1 MTPRY
6 DALFVIASIV
16 VAMLTSFAALDLAGR
31 LRSDSGST
39 RRWWLLAGGVTMGL
53 GIWSMHFVGMLA
65 FHLPVMIAYDLPLM
79 ILSALV
85 AIAASLLALVVISRP
100 KLGHGSLIIGGSLMG
115 LGIASMHYI
124 GMASMR
130 MEASIGYTP
139 TIVVTSVAIAI
150 AASIGALW
158 LAFRFRADLTGRG
171 TILKILS
178 AVVLGGA
185 ISGMHYTAMAAAR
198 FTSGG
203 TLARSVDSVV
213 ANNELGGA
221 VVEIAVLLIAFALI
235 AAAIDRSIRA
245 RTAMAVGLSDHASAL
260 AKSEQ
265 QYRLLFEDNPSAMC
279 VYDSTTRDILAVNEA
294 AIRRYGYTREE
305 FLSLSTQDIRVDDGQ
320 RPDDGLES
328 AVPAAE
334 GTEWNGR
341 HRKKD
346 GTLIDV
352 SVTSNAIAFD
362 GHQACLA
369 LALDVTDPKR
379 AAEAIR
385 QSEHRA
391 RMIIDTALDAVVS
404 MNSLGVITDWSAQ
417 AERMFGWTRADA
429 MGKRMSDTIIPPRY
443 RDAHNKGLKNFL
455 VTGEGPV
462 LNRRIEVTALTRD
475 GREFPIELAISPVEM
490 GEEWSFSAFIRDLTE
505 RKAAEEALRQGELRY
520 RQLFEDIP
528 VGLYRSSPEGGLI
541 DANPAMV
548 SMLGFAD
555 RKSLLETPATSL
567 YVDPRDRIRWSEQVK
582 GDGSLL
588 QFEVQMKRA
597 DGAIIWV
604 RDTTHIQRAADGKV
618 LLYEGVLEDITWR
631 VEAEQALQAN
641 ERRLTQILEAVPIG
655 ILVSDKKGT
664 PVFVNAAAKKILGS
678 GVADTDIRT
687 ISETYKAFLAGTDEV
702 YPLDRNPL
710 AKALKGVAASVDD
723 VEIRE
728 SGRVVSLSV
737 QGAPILDGDGKVTA
751 AVVAFIDTSDRRVLE
766 SQLRQTSKME
776 AVGQLAGGIAH
787 DFNNLLTVIMSY
799 GAMLLDRIDAS
810 DPNHEDAQEIAAAAD
825 RAAGLTRQLL
835 AFSRQQVMQPR
846 VININAIVS
855 DLEKLLRRLIGEDV
869 NLEISLDPGVA
880 RINADPGQLEQV
892 LMNLVVNARDAM
904 PAGGKLTIS
913 TENARLSADSIA
925 GALHAAVGDYVM
937 LTVADTGTGM
947 TAEVQRRLFDP
958 FFTTKDQGRGTG
970 LGLSTVYGIVNQS
983 GGEITVCSEL
993 GQGSTFKV
1001 FFPRFAA
1008 MAESPLSEARPKED
1022 PGGVET
1028 VLVVE
1033 DDSNLRELVA
1043 RVLKKSGYEVHVA
1056 AGGVEAIAI
1065 AGDPLKLIDAVI
1077 TDVIMPGM
1085 NGRELVEKLLEMR
1098 PGIASLLM
1106 SGYTDDD
1113 VLRRGVQRGDTAFLQ
1128 KPFTPDQLARK
1139 VREVLDRS
1147 VIMRALP

>member
-1 MTPRY
+1 MT
-6 DALFVIASIV
+6 
-16 VAMLTSFAALDLAGR
+16 T
-31 LRSDSGST
+31 T
-39 RRWWLLAGGVTMGL
+39 
-53 GIWSMHFVGMLA
+53 
-65 FHLPVMIAYDLPLM
+65 
-79 ILSALV
+79 
-85 AIAASLLALVVISRP
+85 
-100 KLGHGSLIIGGSLMG
+100 
-115 LGIASMHYI
+115 
-124 GMASMR
+124 
-130 MEASIGYTP
+130 
-139 TIVVTSVAIAI
+139 TIVE
-150 AASIGALW
+150 L
-158 LAFRFRADLTGRG
+158 
-171 TILKILS
+171 TILTL
-178 AVVLGGA
+178 VL
-185 ISGMHYTAMAAAR
+185 
-198 FTSGG
+198 
-203 TLARSVDSVV
+203 
-213 ANNELGGA
+213 
-221 VVEIAVLLIAFALI
+221 ALI
-235 AAAIDRSIRA
+235 AAAIDRRRLA
-245 RTAMAVGLSDHASAL
+245 RTAMVRALSNHADEL

-265 QYRLLFEDNPSAMC
+265 QYRLLFEDNPSAMW
-279 VYDSTTRDILAVNEA
+279 VYDESTRDFLAVNEA

-305 FLSLSTQDIRVDDGQ
+305 FLSMSRHDLRVEEAQHNGDSLASEAIHGHD
-320 RPDDGLES
+320 
-328 AVPAAE
+328 PA
-334 GTEWNGR
+334 WNGQ

-352 SVTSNAIAFD
+352 AVTSNAITFD

-379 AAEAIR
+379 AEEALR
-385 QSEHRA
+385 QSEQRT

-404 MNSLGVITDWSAQ
+404 MDSCGIITDWSAQ
-417 AERMFGWTRADA
+417 AERMFGWPRAEA
-429 MGKRMSDTIIPPRY
+429 MGQRMSDTIIPQRY
-443 RDAHNKGLKNFL
+443 RDAHNRGLKKFL
-455 VTGEGPV
+455 ATGEGPV

-475 GREFPIELAISPVEM
+475 GREFPIELAISPAKL
-490 GEEWSFSAFIRDLTE
+490 GDEWGFSAFIRDLTE
-505 RKAAEEALRQGELRY
+505 RKESEEALRQGERRY
-520 RQLFEDIP
+520 RELFEHIP
-528 VGLYRSSPEGGLI
+528 VGLYQSTPHGGLI

-555 RKSLLETPATSL
+555 RASLLATPAASL
-567 YVDPRDRIRWSEQVK
+567 YVDPRDRLRWSDQMK
-582 GDGSLL
+582 GEGAVLD
-588 QFEVQMKRA
+588 FEVQMRRA
-597 DGAIIWV
+597 DGAIIWA
-604 RDTTHIQRAADGKV
+604 RDTTHVKRAPDGTV

-631 VEAEQALQAN
+631 VEAEQAVQAN
-641 ERRLTQILEAVPIG
+641 ERRLTQILEVVPIG
-655 ILVSDKKGT
+655 ILVSDEMGS
-664 PVFVNAAAKKILGS
+664 PVFMNAAAKKTLGN
-678 GVADTDIRT
+678 GLAETGIDRIA
-687 ISETYKAFLAGTDEV
+687 ETYKAFLAGTDEV

-723 VEIRE
+723 VEIRQN
-728 SGRVVSLSV
+728 GRVVSLSV
-737 QGAPILDGDGKVTA
+737 QGAPILNSEGRVIA

-787 DFNNLLTVIMSY
+787 DFNNHLTVIMSY
-799 GAMLLDRIDAS
+799 GAMLLDRLDVS
-810 DPNHEDAQEIAAAAD
+810 DPNHEDVQEIAAAAD

-846 VININAIVS
+846 VININTVVS

-904 PAGGKLTIS
+904 PTGGKLSIS
-913 TENARLSADSIA
+913 TENARLSADSVA

-1001 FFPRFAA
+1001 FFPRFAPI
-1008 MAESPLSEARPKED
+1008 AEAPLPEPKAKD
-1022 PGGVET
+1022 APRGVET

-1043 RVLKKSGYEVHVA
+1043 RVLRKSGYEVHLA

-1065 AGDPLKLIDAVI
+1065 ASDPLKLIDGVI
-1077 TDVIMPGM
+1077 TDVVMPGM

-1113 VLRRGVQRGDTAFLQ
+1113 VLRRGVLQGDTAFLQ

-1139 VREVLDRS
+1139 VREVLDRA
-1147 VIMRALP
+1147 IIIGALA

>member
-1 MTPRY
+1 MTTSN
-6 DALFVIASIV
+6 DALFVIASVV
-16 VAMLTSFAALDLAGR
+16 VAMLALLAAALD
-31 LRSDSGST
+31 RS
-39 RRWWLLAGGVTMGL
+39 M
-53 GIWSMHFVGMLA
+53 
-65 FHLPVMIAYDLPLM
+65 
-79 ILSALV
+79 
-85 AIAASLLALVVISRP
+85 
-100 KLGHGSLIIGGSLMG
+100 
-115 LGIASMHYI
+115 
-124 GMASMR
+124 
-130 MEASIGYTP
+130 
-139 TIVVTSVAIAI
+139 
-150 AASIGALW
+150 
-158 LAFRFRADLTGRG
+158 
-171 TILKILS
+171 
-178 AVVLGGA
+178 
-185 ISGMHYTAMAAAR
+185 
-198 FTSGG
+198 
-203 TLARSVDSVV
+203 
-213 ANNELGGA
+213 
-221 VVEIAVLLIAFALI
+221 
-235 AAAIDRSIRA
+235 RA
-245 RTAMAVGLSDHASAL
+245 RTAMALGLSNHAEEI
-260 AKSEQ
+260 AKSEL
-265 QYRLLFEDNPSAMC
+265 QYRLLFEDNPSAMW
-279 VYDSTTRDILAVNEA
+279 VYDDLTREFLAVNEA

-305 FLSLSTQDIRVDDGQ
+305 FLSMSRQDIRMADEQ
-320 RPDDGLES
+320 P
-328 AVPAAE
+328 PAAGLASAE
-334 GTEWNGR
+334 GPGWSGR

-352 SVTSNAIAFD
+352 AVTSNAIAFD

-379 AAEAIR
+379 AEEALR
-385 QSEHRA
+385 QSEQRT

-404 MNSLGVITDWSAQ
+404 MDGAGVITDWSAQ
-417 AERMFGWTRADA
+417 AERMFGWTRGEA
-429 MGKRMSDTIIPPRY
+429 MGQLMSDTIIPPRY
-443 RDAHNKGLKNFL
+443 RDPHNRGLKKFL

-475 GREFPIELAISPVEM
+475 GREFPIELAISPVKM
-490 GEEWSFSAFIRDLTE
+490 GEVWSFSAFIRDLTE
-505 RKAAEEALRQGELRY
+505 RKAAEDAVRQGEQRY
-520 RQLFEDIP
+520 LELFEDIP
-528 VGLYRSSPEGGLI
+528 VGLYRSTPEGGLI

-567 YVDPRDRIRWSEQVK
+567 YVDPRDRLRWSEQVK
-582 GDGSLL
+582 GDGALL
-588 QFEVQMKRA
+588 EFEVQMRRA
-597 DGAIIWV
+597 DGAIIWA
-604 RDTTHIQRAADGKV
+604 RDTTHVKRAPDGTV

-631 VEAEQALQAN
+631 VEAEQAVQAN
-641 ERRLTQILEAVPIG
+641 ERRLTQILEVVPIG
-655 ILVSDKKGT
+655 ILVSDEMGT
-664 PVFVNAAAKKILGS
+664 PVFMNAAAKKTLGS
-678 GVADTDIRT
+678 GLADTDIDT
-687 ISETYKAFLAGTDEV
+687 ISKTYKAFLAGTDEV

-728 SGRVVSLSV
+728 NGRVVSLSV
-737 QGAPILDGDGKVTA
+737 QGAPILDSEGKVIA

-799 GAMLLDRIDAS
+799 GAMLLDRIEVA
-810 DPNHEDAQEIAAAAD
+810 DPNHEDVQEIAAAAD

-846 VININAIVS
+846 VMSINAVVS

-869 NLEISLDPGVA
+869 NLVISLDPGVA

-904 PAGGKLTIS
+904 PTGGKLTIS
-913 TENARLSADSIA
+913 TENARLSADSVA

-983 GGEITVCSEL
+983 GGEITVCSEV

-1001 FFPRFAA
+1001 FFPRFSAV
-1008 MAESPLSEARPKED
+1008 AESPLPDAKPKEA
-1022 PGGVET
+1022 PRGVET

-1043 RVLKKSGYEVHVA
+1043 RVLKKSGYEVHLA

-1077 TDVIMPGM
+1077 TDVVMPGM

-1113 VLRRGVQRGDTAFLQ
+1113 VLRRGVLEGDTAFLQ

-1147 VIMRALP
+1147 IIIGALS

>member
-1 MTPRY
+1 MTT
-6 DALFVIASIV
+6 ATIVELLILTLV
-16 VAMLTSFAALDLAGR
+16 VA
-31 LRSDSGST
+31 
-39 RRWWLLAGGVTMGL
+39 
-53 GIWSMHFVGMLA
+53 
-65 FHLPVMIAYDLPLM
+65 LM
-79 ILSALV
+79 
-85 AIAASLLALVVISRP
+85 
-100 KLGHGSLIIGGSLMG
+100 
-115 LGIASMHYI
+115 
-124 GMASMR
+124 
-130 MEASIGYTP
+130 
-139 TIVVTSVAIAI
+139 
-150 AASIGALW
+150 
-158 LAFRFRADLTGRG
+158 
-171 TILKILS
+171 
-178 AVVLGGA
+178 
-185 ISGMHYTAMAAAR
+185 
-198 FTSGG
+198 
-203 TLARSVDSVV
+203 
-213 ANNELGGA
+213 
-221 VVEIAVLLIAFALI
+221 
-235 AAAIDRSIRA
+235 AAAIDRTRRA
-245 RTAMAVGLSDHASAL
+245 RTAIAVGLSSHAAEI
-260 AKSEQ
+260 AKSER
-265 QYRLLFEDNPSAMC
+265 QYRLLFEDNPSAMW
-279 VYDSTTRDILAVNEA
+279 VYDDSTREFLAVNEA

-305 FLSLSTQDIRVDDGQ
+305 FLSMSRNDLRVQEAQHLGGSPALEENPGQ
-320 RPDDGLES
+320 N
-328 AVPAAE
+328 PA
-334 GTEWNGR
+334 WNGQ

-352 SVTSNAIAFD
+352 AVTSNAIAFD
-362 GHQACLA
+362 GHHACLA

-379 AAEAIR
+379 AEEALR
-385 QSEHRA
+385 QSEQRT
-391 RMIIDTALDAVVS
+391 RMIIDTALDAVIS
-404 MNSLGVITDWSAQ
+404 MDSGGIITDWSAQ
-417 AERMFGWTRADA
+417 TERMFGWSRAEA
-429 MGKRMSDTIIPPRY
+429 MGQRMSDTIIPPRY
-443 RDAHNKGLKNFL
+443 RDAHNRGLKKFL
-455 VTGEGPV
+455 ATGEGPV

-475 GREFPIELAISPVEM
+475 GREFPIELAISPAKL
-490 GEEWSFSAFIRDLTE
+490 GAEWSFSAFIRDLTE
-505 RKAAEEALRQGELRY
+505 RKEAEEALRQGEQRY
-520 RQLFEDIP
+520 RELFEHIP
-528 VGLYRSSPEGGLI
+528 VGLYQSTPQGGLI

-555 RKSLLETPATSL
+555 LKSLLAIPAASL
-567 YVDPRDRIRWSEQVK
+567 YVDPRDRLRWSEQMK
-582 GDGSLL
+582 GEGAVLD
-588 QFEVQMKRA
+588 FEVQMRRA
-597 DGAIIWV
+597 DGAIIWA
-604 RDTTHIQRAADGKV
+604 RDTTHVKRAPDGTV

-631 VEAEQALQAN
+631 VEAEQAVQAN
-641 ERRLTQILEAVPIG
+641 ERRLTQILEVVPIG
-655 ILVSDKKGT
+655 ILVSDEMGT
-664 PVFVNAAAKKILGS
+664 PVFMNAAAKKTLGS
-678 GVADTDIRT
+678 GLANTDIDK

-723 VEIRE
+723 VEIRHG
-728 SGRVVSLSV
+728 GRVVSLSV
-737 QGAPILDGDGKVTA
+737 QGAPILDSNGKVIA

-799 GAMLLDRIDAS
+799 GAMLLDRIDVA
-810 DPNHEDAQEIAAAAD
+810 DPNHEDVQEIAAAAD

-846 VININAIVS
+846 VMSINAVVS

-869 NLEISLDPGVA
+869 NLVISLDPGVA
-880 RINADPGQLEQV
+880 KINADRGQLEQV

-904 PAGGKLTIS
+904 PTGGKLTIS
-913 TENARLSADSIA
+913 TENARLAADSVV
-925 GALHAAVGDYVM
+925 GALNAAIGDYVM

-1001 FFPRFAA
+1001 FFPRFSAV
-1008 MAESPLSEARPKED
+1008 AESPLPETKPNEAPR
-1022 PGGVET
+1022 GVET

-1043 RVLKKSGYEVHVA
+1043 RVLKKSGYEVHLA

-1077 TDVIMPGM
+1077 TDVVMPGM

-1113 VLRRGVQRGDTAFLQ
+1113 VLRRGVLQGDTAFLQ

-1139 VREVLDRS
+1139 VREVLDRA
-1147 VIMRALP
+1147 IIIGALA

>member
-1 MTPRY
+1 MGISY
-6 DALFVIASIV
+6 VGLFDIALTNYLLVDQ
-16 VAMLTSFAALDLAGR
+16 AL
-31 LRSDSGST
+31 
-39 RRWWLLAGGVTMGL
+39 GVT
-53 GIWSMHFVGMLA
+53 IVEVA
-65 FHLPVMIAYDLPLM
+65 VIV
-79 ILSALV
+79 LV
-85 AIAASLLALVVISRP
+85 L
-100 KLGHGSLIIGGSLMG
+100 
-115 LGIASMHYI
+115 
-124 GMASMR
+124 
-130 MEASIGYTP
+130 
-139 TIVVTSVAIAI
+139 
-150 AASIGALW
+150 
-158 LAFRFRADLTGRG
+158 
-171 TILKILS
+171 
-178 AVVLGGA
+178 
-185 ISGMHYTAMAAAR
+185 
-198 FTSGG
+198 
-203 TLARSVDSVV
+203 
-213 ANNELGGA
+213 
-221 VVEIAVLLIAFALI
+221 ALI
-235 AAAIDRSIRA
+235 AAVISRSMRA
-245 RTAMAVGLSDHASAL
+245 RSAIALRLGNHAEEL

-265 QYRLLFEDNPSAMC
+265 QYRLLFEDNPSAMW
-279 VYDSTTRDILAVNEA
+279 VYDDSTREFLAVNEA

-305 FLSLSTQDIRVDDGQ
+305 FLSLSRQDIRVDNGEGSDAGV
-320 RPDDGLES
+320 GS
-328 AVPAAE
+328 AGIPAE
-334 GTEWNGR
+334 GAEWNGR

-352 SVTSNAIAFD
+352 TVTSNAIAFD

-369 LALDVTDPKR
+369 LAIDVTDPKR
-379 AAEAIR
+379 AEEALR
-385 QSEHRA
+385 QSEQRT

-404 MNSLGVITDWSAQ
+404 MDGAGVITDWSAQ
-417 AERMFGWTRADA
+417 AERMFGWTRAEA
-429 MGKRMSDTIIPPRY
+429 MGQRMSDTIIPPRY
-443 RDAHNKGLKNFL
+443 RDAHNRGLKKFL
-455 VTGEGPV
+455 ATGDGPV

-475 GREFPIELAISPVEM
+475 GREFPIELAISPVRM

-505 RKAAEEALRQGELRY
+505 RKAAEEALRQGEQRY
-520 RQLFEDIP
+520 RELFEDIP
-528 VGLYRSSPEGGLI
+528 VGLYRSTPEGGLI

-548 SMLGFAD
+548 FMLGFAD
-555 RKSLLETPATSL
+555 RKSLLETPAISL
-567 YVDPRDRIRWSEQVK
+567 YVDPRDRLRWSEQVK
-582 GDGSLL
+582 GEGALL
-588 QFEVQMKRA
+588 EFEVQMRRA
-597 DGAIIWV
+597 DGALFWA
-604 RDTTHIQRAADGKV
+604 RDTTHVKRAPDGTA

-631 VEAEQALQAN
+631 VEAEQAVQAN
-641 ERRLTQILEAVPIG
+641 ERRLTQILEVVPIG
-655 ILVSDKKGT
+655 ILVSDEMGT
-664 PVFVNAAAKKILGS
+664 PTFVNAAAKKILGS
-678 GVADTDIRT
+678 GIADTDINT

-737 QGAPILDGDGKVTA
+737 QGAPILDANGSVIA

-799 GAMLLDRIDAS
+799 SAMLLDRVEVVDS
-810 DPNHEDAQEIAAAAD
+810 NREDVQEIAAAAD

-846 VININAIVS
+846 VMSINAVVS
-855 DLEKLLRRLIGEDV
+855 DLEKMLRRLIGEDV

-880 RINADPGQLEQV
+880 KINADPGQLEQV

-904 PAGGKLTIS
+904 PTGGKLTIS
-913 TENARLSADSIA
+913 TENARLSADSVV

-937 LTVADTGTGM
+937 LTVTDTGTGM

-983 GGEITVCSEL
+983 GGEITVCSEV

-1008 MAESPLSEARPKED
+1008 TAESPSPEAKPKD
-1022 PGGVET
+1022 PGGIET

-1043 RVLKKSGYEVHVA
+1043 RVLKKSGYAVLVA
-1056 AGGVEAIAI
+1056 SGGVEAIAI

-1077 TDVIMPGM
+1077 TDVVMPGM

-1113 VLRRGVQRGDTAFLQ
+1113 VLRRGVLQGDTAFLQ

-1147 VIMRALP
+1147 IIIGALA